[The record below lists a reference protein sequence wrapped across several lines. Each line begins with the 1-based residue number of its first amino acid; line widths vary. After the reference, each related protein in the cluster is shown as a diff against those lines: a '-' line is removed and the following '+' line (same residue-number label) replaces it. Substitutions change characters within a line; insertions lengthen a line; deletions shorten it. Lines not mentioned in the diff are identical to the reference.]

1 MATNDFFVISLE
13 KKKKIIAI
21 LLYVI
26 ASIIFLSLISY
37 SSADNSNLIAD
48 SKKEITNLAYNTPET
63 QKRIDEISNWLGIVG
78 AYISYFFINH
88 ILGIWSIVFPIIIGT
103 FAYFIYKN
111 QDYKLPFYFSN
122 VFLIFAIILSTFFGL
137 INAKFNVFDT
147 KYLFGNFGAN
157 LGKIA
162 KLYLGFAGSLIILL
176 TIFAITLIIAFDIKF
191 KFILRS
197 FKYIIESIK
206 NLFVKI
212 EPVTN
217 TDQQNDQNK
226 TIERIKSIP
235 KPQPPTP
242 PIDPEIFEGGKVIL
256 PFEEDENENLPPY
269 AEAEIVAQTPVNI
282 MNEENTIDNNENLE
296 INITQK
302 QDDSNNQPNTTQQP
316 KTIKIGDLNSSNEF
330 VVPENFDKSQK
341 STFKISDKSV
351 IENIENIDN
360 DLIVANNNDNNNE
373 NYNQQEKKDLVNNE
387 FNNISTNNNIEQL
400 EINKDELE
408 NIAKNDG
415 SGTLNLELMID
426 NDELTKELLNNNAQ
440 QNNLLDTEKT
450 NFANSK
456 DIKPKTTKAET
467 NFDDEPT
474 KNLNPVKDE
483 LGILPEPWEEEI
495 DYKMPEINI
504 LNPVQQPTNK
514 ISKEELY
521 KNAELLKN
529 KLSLFGI
536 KIQKID
542 VRPGPVITMYEIVPE
557 PGVKISKILGLEN
570 DIAMA
575 LAAKGIRII
584 APIPG
589 KSAIGVEI
597 PNNSPQT
604 IYAREVIEEL
614 KSGKYDNL
622 QLPLALG
629 KTITGEI
636 YITDLATIPHLLIAG
651 ATGAGKSVGMNMIL
665 ASLLFSKHPKDVKFA
680 IIDPKKVEMSIY
692 RNLSHHFLAVSPE
705 IDEDIV
711 TNSTNAV
718 KLLKALV
725 QEMDNRYNMLAN
737 AGVRHI
743 NEYNK
748 KIQSNQK
755 YALKNEIKH
764 HYLPYIVVIIDE
776 LADLMITSGKEVEEP
791 ITRLAQLARAV
802 GIHLVIATQRPSVNV
817 ITGLIKANFSAR
829 IAYQVASK
837 IDSRTILDMNGAE
850 QLIGKGDML
859 YLPNGTPKPIRLQ
872 NAFISTEEVEN
883 LVKFISKQNGFS
895 KKYLLPKIEE
905 EKENSGSTLLED
917 LDPLFED
924 AARTVVEAQ
933 QASTSFLQRKLK
945 LGYSRAARI
954 IDQLEMAGI
963 IGQSDGA
970 RGREVLITNLDE
982 LDIIL
987 KTL

>member
-1 MATNDFFVISLE
+1 MTNNDYFVISLE

-26 ASIIFLSLISY
+26 AIIIFLSLVSY
-37 SSADNSNLIAD
+37 SPADNSTLISD

-63 QKRIDEISNWLGIVG
+63 QKRIDEISNWLGITG
-78 AYISYFFINH
+78 AYISYFLINYL
-88 ILGIWSIVFPIIIGT
+88 LGIWSIAFPLIIGT

-122 VFLIFAIILSTFFGL
+122 VYLIFGIIFATFFGL
-137 INAKFNVFDT
+137 INSKFNIFTT
-147 KYLFGNFGAN
+147 KYLFGNVGAN
-157 LGKIA
+157 LGYFA
-162 KLYLGFAGSLIILL
+162 KLYLGFAGSLIILI
-176 TIFAITLIIAFDIKF
+176 TIFAITLIIAFNIKF
-191 KFILRS
+191 KFIVRS
-197 FKYIIESIK
+197 FKQLFEKIK
-206 NLFVKI
+206 NLFIKI
-212 EPVTN
+212 EPV
-217 TDQQNDQNK
+217 QPAQVNK
-226 TIERIKSIP
+226 EIDTIQRIKNIP
-235 KPQPPTP
+235 KPSSPKPT
-242 PIDPEIFEGGKVIL
+242 IDLQIFEGEKVIL
-256 PFEEDENENLPPY
+256 PFEEDEPNESIPPFI
-269 AEAEIVAQTPVNI
+269 EAEMVTSPEVNI
-282 MNEENTIDNNENLE
+282 LNDDATENPPLNNISEEDKSNLE
-296 INITQK
+296 VNNTPQK
-302 QDDSNNQPNTTQQP
+302 DIPNAN
-316 KTIKIGDLNSSNEF
+316 KKIIIGDLHSNNEF
-330 VVPENFDKSQK
+330 QVPEQIDNSKKS
-341 STFKISDKSV
+341 SFKISDKSLL
-351 IENIENIDN
+351 ENLNNIDDNLILN
-360 DLIVANNNDNNNE
+360 DEIKESSTPKSNNQNNALSLE
-373 NYNQQEKKDLVNNE
+373 QEKIV
-387 FNNISTNNNIEQL
+387 
-400 EINKDELE
+400 E
-408 NIAKNDG
+408 NDSNLAKL
-415 SGTLNLELMID
+415 S
-426 NDELTKELLNNNAQ
+426 
-440 QNNLLDTEKT
+440 QNNLEQSSDINNPQIAQSFVNEEETATLNPTEELTIQEKS
-450 NFANSK
+450 NLGNKFN
-456 DIKPKTTKAET
+456 PKTE
-467 NFDDEPT
+467 DDFNEPSH
-474 KNLNPVKDE
+474 NLNPVKDE

-495 DYKMPEINI
+495 EYTMPDIDI
-504 LNPVQQPTNK
+504 LNPIPPSTNK

-542 VRPGPVITMYEIVPE
+542 VKPGPVITMYEIVPE

-597 PNNSPQT
+597 PNNAPQT
-604 IYAREVIEEL
+604 IYAREVIQEL
-614 KSGKYDNL
+614 QTDKYKNF

-665 ASLLFSKHPKDVKFA
+665 TSLLYSKHPKDVKFA
-680 IIDPKKVEMSIY
+680 IIDPKKVEMSVY
-692 RNLSHHFLAVSPE
+692 RSLSHHYLAISPE

-725 QEMDNRYNMLAN
+725 QEMDMRYNMLAN

-748 KIQSNQK
+748 KIQTNQK
-755 YALKNEIKH
+755 YALKNDIKH

-872 NAFISTEEVEN
+872 NAFISTDEVEK

-895 KKYLLPKIEE
+895 KKYLLPKVED
-905 EKENSGSTLLED
+905 EKENNGATLLED
-917 LDPLFED
+917 LDPLFEE
-924 AARTVVEAQ
+924 AAKIVVETQ

-954 IDQLEMAGI
+954 MDQLEMAGI
-963 IGQSDGA
+963 IGQSDGG
-970 RGREVLITNLDE
+970 RGREIIIKNLDE

-987 KTL
+987 RTL

>member
-197 FKYIIESIK
+197 FRYIIDRIK
-206 NLFVKI
+206 NLFIKI

-217 TDQQNDQNK
+217 TEQQNDQNK

-242 PIDPEIFEGGKVIL
+242 PFDPEIFEGGKVVL
-256 PFEEDENENLPPY
+256 PFEEDDNENLPPY
-269 AEAEIVAQTPVNI
+269 AEAEILAQTPVNI
-282 MNEENTIDNNENLE
+282 MYEENTSDDNENIDINIKQDQDNNN
-296 INITQK
+296 
-302 QDDSNNQPNTTQQP
+302 NNQTNTTQQP
-316 KTIKIGDLNSSNEF
+316 KTIKIGDLNSANAF
-330 VVPENFDKSQK
+330 VVPENFDKSPK

-360 DLIVANNNDNNNE
+360 DLIVATNNGDNNGNNNQIE
-373 NYNQQEKKDLVNNE
+373 NKVLVNNE
-387 FNNISTNNNIEQL
+387 TNNSSINNNTEQL

-408 NIAKNDG
+408 NINNASD
-415 SGTLNLELMID
+415 TLNLDQIID
-426 NDELTKELLNNNAQ
+426 NDELPEELLNTVNND
-440 QNNLLDTEKT
+440 NNPLNTSNNSSAT
-450 NFANSK
+450 SK
-456 DIKPKTTKAET
+456 DIKPKPTKAET

-483 LGILPEPWEEEI
+483 LEILPEPWEEEI

-504 LNPVQQPTNK
+504 LNPVQQPANK

-614 KSGKYDNL
+614 RSGKYENL

-711 TNSTNAV
+711 TNSNNAV

-755 YALKNEIKH
+755 YALKNDIKH

-872 NAFISTEEVEN
+872 NAFISTDEVEN